1 MKVSELFYS
10 IQGEGRQTG
19 LPTIFIRTTGC
30 NLRCT
35 YCDTTYAYEDGMV
48 MTTEEILQAIAE
60 YPCRTCC
67 VTGGEPLLQ
76 PEIDGLIG
84 ALVHNRYR
92 VEIETNGSRPIK
104 PYTTN
109 DAIMISLDVK
119 CPSSTMQDRMELA
132 NLKHLRPM
140 DQAKFI
146 IGDRVDYDYA
156 KDILRRYPTKAAVF
170 FQPVWGTDTPKLAG
184 WILEDG
190 LGVRLGVQL
199 HKYLWGTQR
208 KK

>member
-10 IQGEGRQTG
+10 LQGEGRHTG
-19 LPTIFIRTTGC
+19 QPTIFIRTTGC

-35 YCDTTYAYEDGMV
+35 YCDTTYAYEDGIA
-48 MTTEEILQAIAE
+48 MTPDEILQAIAK

-76 PEIDGLIG
+76 PDIDTLLKALINNHYH
-84 ALVHNRYR
+84 VS
-92 VEIETNGSRPIK
+92 IETNGSRPIT
-104 PYTTN
+104 PYTKT

-119 CPSSTMQDRMELA
+119 CPSSTMQDHMELS
-132 NLKHLRPM
+132 NLKHLRPL
-140 DQAKFI
+140 DQVKFI

-156 KDILRRYPTKAAVF
+156 NDILHRYPTKAVVF
-170 FQPVWGTDTPKLAG
+170 FQPVWGTDSTKLAG

-190 LGVRLGVQL
+190 LGVQLGIQL
-199 HKYLWGTQR
+199 HKFLWGTQR